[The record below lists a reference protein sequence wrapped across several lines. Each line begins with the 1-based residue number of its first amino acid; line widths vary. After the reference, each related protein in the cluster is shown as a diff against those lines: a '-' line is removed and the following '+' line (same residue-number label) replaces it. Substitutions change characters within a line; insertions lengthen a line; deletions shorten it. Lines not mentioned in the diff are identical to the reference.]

1 MLVIQALGK
10 LRQKDNKFKASLSYI
25 ARPCSAPPQKKLIKQ
40 EKVYRSNKFRSVNKL
55 VLLEKWG
62 N

>member
-25 ARPCSAPPQKKLIKQ
+25 ASPCLKKTNKKRRRRRRKRKEEEQYRP
-40 EKVYRSNKFRSVNKL
+40 
-55 VLLEKWG
+55 
-62 N
+62 